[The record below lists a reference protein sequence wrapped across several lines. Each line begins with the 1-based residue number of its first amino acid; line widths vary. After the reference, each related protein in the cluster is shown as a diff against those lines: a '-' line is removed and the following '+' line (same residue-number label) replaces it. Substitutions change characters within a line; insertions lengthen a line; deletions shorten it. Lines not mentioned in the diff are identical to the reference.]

1 MLAQATHEAPI
12 LRNANARRRVSTA
25 VHLHF
30 YGGASQA
37 QGGGAHGQQ
46 PVWPLMRC
54 APQQIPGEVCE
65 KARRQSFLKQQ
76 SLQPCEARL
85 RWLDAATAVVGS
97 AATTASMRSWMIA
110 FIAKLL

>member
-1 MLAQATHEAPI
+1 
-12 LRNANARRRVSTA
+12 
-25 VHLHF
+25 
-30 YGGASQA
+30 
-37 QGGGAHGQQ
+37 
-46 PVWPLMRC
+46 MRC

-110 FIAKLL
+110 FIAKLLQIESNPKNFFASVVVIGEAAF